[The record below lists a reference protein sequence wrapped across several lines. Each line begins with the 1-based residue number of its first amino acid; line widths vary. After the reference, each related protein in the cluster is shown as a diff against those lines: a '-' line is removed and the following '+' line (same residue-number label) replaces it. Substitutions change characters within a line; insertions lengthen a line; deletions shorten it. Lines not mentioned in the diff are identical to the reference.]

1 MTAGEAVAVRA
12 DDANDPI
19 RGTLVGADEREIV
32 IRHENE
38 RVGAVHVH
46 FPRFGYSAVTESGT
60 ARTLTEAA

>member
-1 MTAGEAVAVRA
+1 MTAGEAVAVQA

-46 FPRFGYSAVTESGT
+46 FPRFGYSAV
-60 ARTLTEAA
+60 AEASAAQRVAKAS